1 MMDALD
7 FSVPV
12 TGSGKFIELNAAGSL
27 PKLQPLW
34 SKYCG
39 LRKHLENVEEKLCLC
54 NEPSWLLGFAKKCQ
68 RQKKD
73 FEKEL
78 RVLADN
84 LEKLKASLKE
94 QCESLDSRL
103 EAIDPSLA
111 HFARTLEG
119 ARLAHGRLESIF
131 DRGKSRPDVL
141 KRNWIIQQ
149 NPNLRSHELCRLFDS
164 EQLPIQ
170 LTRTEK
176 FHEVDCWRAAYRN
189 DFLRK
194 RIHKMISEIRRQ

>member
-73 FEKEL
+73 ELFHMCLLRAFEQSN
-78 RVLADN
+78 VDGFSADVPRHGGESGPDN
-84 LEKLKASLKE
+84 RAS
-94 QCESLDSRL
+94 
-103 EAIDPSLA
+103 
-111 HFARTLEG
+111 G
-119 ARLAHGRLESIF
+119 
-131 DRGKSRPDVL
+131 
-141 KRNWIIQQ
+141 
-149 NPNLRSHELCRLFDS
+149 RSHLNAPRSGDRRL
-164 EQLPIQ
+164 
-170 LTRTEK
+170 
-176 FHEVDCWRAAYRN
+176 
-189 DFLRK
+189 
-194 RIHKMISEIRRQ
+194 